1 MPPLIVG
8 TWKEVQPAVGLSEP
22 GVQGRSIGEATG
34 KGPAFSRAAW
44 PDPETLG
51 IILIRDVRRL
61 RQVGTVRSQHGLRGK
76 LSDCE
81 DCLRVAREGPC
92 ISRMDKS
99 VSYGA

>member
-1 MPPLIVG
+1 MIVG

-61 RQVGTVRSQHGLRGK
+61 RQVGGHSEISAWLERKAVRL
-76 LSDCE
+76 
-81 DCLRVAREGPC
+81 
-92 ISRMDKS
+92 
-99 VSYGA
+99 